1 MARPPVGLLAWAL
14 LAGGALCT
22 PTAQAF
28 ECTPAKMNTTYR
40 CHVAVH
46 WDVRTIPYV
55 VEIPAGTKT
64 ERSLLLSAIEAAG
77 ARWSSPQCTDLRFE
91 SRGTVAS
98 APEALNG
105 QILVRPQ
112 PDAWPYSD
120 PRVVALT
127 TVVHGFDTGKIISV
141 ELELNEANYT
151 FGDAIEVCT
160 DAYDLEATITHELGH
175 ALGFAHPCEEDETNF
190 SGCGNALCSVVRER
204 LLMADPSARLPTM
217 WPHRHPRVT
226 WSFAAWRPTTST
238 GSVSCTR
245 RPGPPDRAA
254 PCRANPTASWAPPFS
269 GAEPIQDRRGP
280 AGWGGPAAPLLDA
293 PAPLRHGP
301 PVSDLEQRV
310 TELEI
315 HLAHQDRLLAEL
327 NANLVEANQ
336 TIDLLNKR
344 LERSEL
350 TLRDL
355 LNAQLPANERPPHY

>member
-217 WPHRHPRVT
+217 WPTVTPCDVELRSLETDDLDGVCFVYPEAGPTRPCRPLPRQPDGFVGTTFFGCRAHPG
-226 WSFAAWRPTTST
+226 ST
-238 GSVSCTR
+238 GS
-245 RPGPPDRAA
+245 
-254 PCRANPTASWAPPFS
+254 
-269 GAEPIQDRRGP
+269 
-280 AGWGGPAAPLLDA
+280 AGWGALL
-293 PAPLRHGP
+293 
-301 PVSDLEQRV
+301 
-310 TELEI
+310 
-315 HLAHQDRLLAEL
+315 LL
-327 NANLVEANQ
+327 
-336 TIDLLNKR
+336 
-344 LERSEL
+344 SL
-350 TLRDL
+350 TLRRRFGTV
-355 LNAQLPANERPPHY
+355 RP